1 VNTVLHE
8 TESTIRSLQAFTL
21 ELQNSPA
28 IQHDYEDMPDR
39 IFRIA
44 CLFSEDMQALK
55 DCLPSEFSASAAKK
69 MKFVFARKKV
79 KEILQR
85 LEERKSTTSLALGLI
100 GR

>member
-1 VNTVLHE
+1 MRT
-8 TESTIRSLQAFTL
+8 LQVFTL
-21 ELQNSPA
+21 ELRKSPS
-28 IQHDYEDMPDR
+28 IQHDYKELPNQ
-39 IFRIA
+39 IFKVA

-55 DCLPSEFSASAAKK
+55 DCLPSESSASPTKK

-85 LEERKSTTSLALGLI
+85 LEERKSTASLALGLI